1 MRISAS
7 NGCWLTESQEPAEGR
22 RTFVKDVF
30 ITSVEEISRW
40 REVTDTEKENID
52 LNDRLL
58 NPDDLNYKYIKQVDT
73 LLEGITSKINTLGLT
88 AEEALD
94 VQSNFPRWE
103 NLIGEDE
110 SAGFRSQYGETLYEV
125 IQPHTFSAE
134 WVPGQGTESLY
145 KVVQEEHEGTR
156 EDPIPWQRNMELAA
170 GKYYT
175 DKGVLY
181 LCVRDSG
188 IALSYDLADLVSGGY
203 VEPVEE
209 PEQPEEGSG
218 EDTGDGEETTPAQ
231 PAEPDGTR
239 DNPIPYTARQ
249 TPLEQG
255 KYYTEDGQLY
265 LCIQQ
270 GGVVIYDLSQIP
282 AIAQP
287 VNE

>member
-7 NGCWLTESQEPAEGR
+7 NGCWFTGSQEPAEGR

-40 REVTDTEKENID
+40 REVTDSEKENID

-94 VQSNFPRWE
+94 VQSHFPRWE

-110 SAGFRSQYGETLYEV
+110 SAGFRFQYGGTLYEV

-156 EDPIPWQRNMELAA
+156 
-170 GKYYT
+170 
-175 DKGVLY
+175 
-181 LCVRDSG
+181 
-188 IALSYDLADLVSGGY
+188 
-203 VEPVEE
+203 
-209 PEQPEEGSG
+209 
-218 EDTGDGEETTPAQ
+218 
-231 PAEPDGTR
+231 
-239 DNPIPYTARQ
+239 DNPIPYPAGQ

>member
-110 SAGFRSQYGETLYEV
+110 SAGFRFQYGETLYEV

>member
-40 REVTDTEKENID
+40 REVTDSEKENID

-94 VQSNFPRWE
+94 VQSHFPRWE
-103 NLIGEDE
+103 ELIGEDE
-110 SAGFRSQYGETLYEV
+110 YAGFRFQYGGTLYEV
-125 IQPHTFSAE
+125 IQTHTFQEE
-134 WVPGQGTESLY
+134 WKPGEGTEALY
-145 KVVQEEHEGTR
+145 KVVQVEHEGTK
-156 EDPIPWQRNMELAA
+156 EDPIPWESNMELES

-175 DKGVLY
+175 EDDVLY

-188 IALSYDLADLVSGGY
+188 QAMPYKLSELVSGGGY
-203 VEPVEE
+203 VEVVDTDTDAE
-209 PEQPEEGSG
+209 SG
-218 EDTGDGEETTPAQ
+218 TEATDT
-231 PAEPDGTR
+231 PDGSKE
-239 DNPIPYTARQ
+239 NPIPYSAGQ
-249 TPLEQG
+249 TPLEKG
-255 KYYTEDGQLY
+255 KYYTQDGLLY
-265 LCIQQ
+265 VCIQD
-270 GGVVIYDLSQIP
+270 GGKVIYDLSQIP
-282 AIAQP
+282 AIVQP
-287 VNE
+287 VND

>member
-22 RTFVKDVF
+22 RTLVKDVF

-40 REVTDTEKENID
+40 REVTDSEKENID

-94 VQSNFPRWE
+94 VQSHFPRWE

-110 SAGFRSQYGETLYEV
+110 SAGFRFQYGGTLYEV

-156 EDPIPWQRNMELAA
+156 EYPIPWQRNMELAA

-209 PEQPEEGSG
+209 PEQPEGGSG

-239 DNPIPYTARQ
+239 DNPIPYTAGQ